1 MVVLYFYILTVGT
14 GIQKEDFAG
23 IALKYYTSKIES
35 FNDINSIS
43 SFGFRYAFAFAI
55 IFRGEALSC
64 ICELSG
70 EFSVVTRHQS
80 AEVGSYIKY
89 NSNGTISE
97 QRDQARTVG
106 TTVSIKNLFEVL
118 P

>member
-1 MVVLYFYILTVGT
+1 M
-14 GIQKEDFAG
+14 
-23 IALKYYTSKIES
+23 
-35 FNDINSIS
+35 
-43 SFGFRYAFAFAI
+43 
-55 IFRGEALSC
+55 SC

-80 AEVGSYIKY
+80 VGVGSYIKY

-106 TTVSIKNLFEVL
+106 TTVSIKNLFEVSFVTIINQSL
-118 P
+118 ASSSSSKSIYEEL

>member
-1 MVVLYFYILTVGT
+1 M
-14 GIQKEDFAG
+14 
-23 IALKYYTSKIES
+23 
-35 FNDINSIS
+35 
-43 SFGFRYAFAFAI
+43 
-55 IFRGEALSC
+55 SC

-80 AEVGSYIKY
+80 VEVGSYIKY

-106 TTVSIKNLFEVL
+106 TTVSIKNLFEVSFVTIINQSL
-118 P
+118 ASSSSSKSIYEEL